1 MACITP
7 HTPMLSRYA
16 EVKEK
21 MPEEFAA
28 RARDKYNY
36 RYPRGESYDVRA
48 SWSFVCLS
56 CLVSGG
62 RS

>member
-1 MACITP
+1 
-7 HTPMLSRYA
+7 MLSRYA